1 MKKTLIITGIVIAA
15 AIVILIIV
23 GRISAK
29 KEITSLYVESEKGQF
44 DIIVNTTGELQAKE
58 STEIYGPMFTESRN
72 IRAMDIKITDMVP
85 EGTEVKEGD
94 YVATLDRTSF
104 ENSLKDELE
113 KLKSLQSNLEMK
125 ILDTAVNLSNL
136 RDQLKNLNY
145 TVEEAQITLQQSKY
159 EPPTT
164 IRQAELSLDK
174 AIRSLDQST
183 RSYTLK
189 VEQANSDIKALIK
202 NVTDQETR
210 VRELQDIL
218 SKFVIRAPAP
228 GMVIYKRD
236 RGGAKR
242 KIGSSISPWDNVVAT
257 LPDMSVMI
265 SKTYVNE
272 IDVSKVFPGQKV
284 EIVVDAFPDK
294 KYTGVVKTVANI
306 GEQLPNTD
314 AKVFEVTVQVNES
327 DPILKPAMT
336 TGNKIITKSIKD
348 VVFVPLECVYA
359 TPDSIPFVYLKSGYR
374 QVVVLGEMNEN
385 SVIVEKGLDTGEKI
399 YLNVPEKADR
409 FKMQGEDLIS
419 IIKERAEAKKAEEKR
434 KRDEA
439 EKAAREKGF
448 LRDLPPTMQQKF
460 QGIDPSMSGQSA
472 SVESPARR
480 TPGQNN
486 NFRQMTPEQRQKF
499 MERRAAGQQR
509 ETSPGDTATRRRR
522 TEQKSQ

>member
-1 MKKTLIITGIVIAA
+1 
-15 AIVILIIV
+15 
-23 GRISAK
+23 
-29 KEITSLYVESEKGQF
+29 
-44 DIIVNTTGELQAKE
+44 
-58 STEIYGPMFTESRN
+58 
-72 IRAMDIKITDMVP
+72 
-85 EGTEVKEGD
+85 
-94 YVATLDRTSF
+94 
-104 ENSLKDELE
+104 
-113 KLKSLQSNLEMK
+113 
-125 ILDTAVNLSNL
+125 
-136 RDQLKNLNY
+136 
-145 TVEEAQITLQQSKY
+145 
-159 EPPTT
+159 
-164 IRQAELSLDK
+164 
-174 AIRSLDQST
+174 
-183 RSYTLK
+183 
-189 VEQANSDIKALIK
+189 
-202 NVTDQETR
+202 
-210 VRELQDIL
+210 
-218 SKFVIRAPAP
+218 
-228 GMVIYKRD
+228 MVIYKRD

-272 IDVSKVFPGQKV
+272 IDVSKVLPGQKV

-486 NFRQMTPEQRQKF
+486 NSGNDPEQRQKF
-499 MERRAAGQQR
+499 MGEEPQVSKER
-509 ETSPGDTATRRRR
+509 TSPEIPQRVEEDR
-522 TEQKSQ
+522 QKSNN